1 MNIQSKKL
9 NLIEH
14 LMLLQD
20 ENILK
25 KIEKMLRLPAKKE
38 SSHKA
43 MTLDEFYARVEES
56 EKAIRQGKVI
66 SQKDLEKEA
75 ENW

>member
-9 NLIEH
+9 NLIEQ

-20 ENILK
+20 ESILN
-25 KIEKMLRLPAKKE
+25 KIEKILHLPAKKGLT
-38 SSHKA
+38 HKQ
-43 MTLDEFYARVEES
+43 MSLDEFYARVEES
-56 EKAIRQGKVI
+56 EKAIRDGKVI

>member
-1 MNIQSKKL
+1 MNIQLKKL
-9 NLIEH
+9 NLIER

-20 ENILK
+20 ESIINK
-25 KIEKMLRLPAKKE
+25 MEKMLRLPAKKE
-38 SSHKA
+38 LTQKP

-56 EKAIRQGKVI
+56 ENAIRQGKII
-66 SQKDLEKEA
+66 SQQSLEKEA

>member
-1 MNIQSKKL
+1 MNIQS
-9 NLIEH
+9 
-14 LMLLQD
+14 
-20 ENILK
+20 
-25 KIEKMLRLPAKKE
+25 AKNE
-38 SSHKA
+38 LTHKQ

-56 EKAIRQGKVI
+56 EKAIREGKTI

>member
-14 LMLLQD
+14 LLLLQD
-20 ENILK
+20 ESIIN
-25 KIEKMLRLPAKKE
+25 KIEKMLRLPSKQELK
-38 SSHKA
+38 HKP
-43 MTLDEFYARVEES
+43 MSLDEFYTRVEES
-56 EKAIRQGKVI
+56 EKAIREGKTI
-66 SQKDLEKEA
+66 SQKDLERES